1 LPLHCLSEWKRAR
14 ERESEG
20 ARERGSEE
28 AKGRE
33 KEKERERDRDR
44 CPPKPSI
51 SDLRQE
57 VEFAALR
64 SIQDLLLNKTLLSL
78 FSFILPLPEFS
89 RVASQAACHRAAPW
103 TPVMRELPLTPP
115 LRPCGIMACIHRCR
129 NATRSAVH
137 ESGATPSLKTSRHL
151 PSTPQISLC
160 RPVHRLPPNAAF
172 FEAICW

>member
-1 LPLHCLSEWKRAR
+1 VEKSERAR
-14 ERESEG
+14 ERGSEG
-20 ARERGSEE
+20 ARERGSER
-28 AKGRE
+28 AR
-33 KEKERERDRDR
+33 ERERERAR
-44 CPPKPSI
+44 QRQVPSEAVH
-51 SDLRQE
+51 LRLKTRQE